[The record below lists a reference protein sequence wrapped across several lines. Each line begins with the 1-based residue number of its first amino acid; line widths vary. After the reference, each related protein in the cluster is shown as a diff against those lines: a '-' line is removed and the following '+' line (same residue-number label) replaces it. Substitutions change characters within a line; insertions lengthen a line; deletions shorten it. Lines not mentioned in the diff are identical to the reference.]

1 MRIVSTIDRPL
12 RDEHVLAVDPPLQPE
27 LPAFWRRRIN
37 PFGGRAL
44 SAAALAA
51 EQEVRSGVQ
60 LLRGQSV
67 TAGIVSGLDL
77 LLEPNAGVPAEAIV
91 QILPGFGLT
100 HSGEDIAIASPRRL
114 ALGDL
119 PIYAR
124 VDHLDAAG
132 VPPAAADSLHGH
144 DEPPPGSAFASLPP
158 LRPRRLGPP
167 LRDAIAANVELPRV
181 AILVAEP
188 VTAEI
193 VGRADPASS
202 CPRDPRDDPYDDWQ
216 RIDGCRLTLAFWPDD
231 LVADGV
237 PDYAL
242 PAPGPSFRNRL
253 AYGIFNIER
262 RFLPGEG
269 HPWEWLGVPLG
280 LVAFKADW
288 TLDFVDRAAVVRLGG
303 RPNPRTPLVSQ
314 TGSPLLYQARVSQ
327 FVEHL
332 AALADLTPATLAA
345 TLRQVP
351 PVGLLPREVI
361 DLPTRRQT
369 FFPAGFTLTA
379 APAPL
384 EHLDLIV
391 AESASLD
398 PILLDAAEEVELLVP
413 VPERVYEP
421 GLLEI
426 AVVDPEFARSIGR
439 FVGDRTEWL
448 TRRELARRRRDVLA
462 DAASGTR
469 PRWRADDASL
479 AELLPEPTRRAPATC
494 TRVRRNPAAVTFVHD
509 FTGAASSL
517 EIAAGDRLAQWVRI
531 VDPAG
536 LTGLTLMLSER
547 PAAGAA
553 EDWRYQTFWGNG
565 APFVVDTPA
574 DLRRQGALPPAG
586 AWTRLEASA
595 DVTWRVDGSTR
606 LPLAGHGFS
615 AVRFMQNGGIV
626 EWGPLSKIDAAGN
639 ETLFV
644 ADDVPPGA
652 ALHQSGSASGWPWVA
667 AGAGEL
673 PTEADFGTASP
684 DGARRAAALDALR
697 ARWSQPFFAD
707 DFEEITETGVDGFA
721 SLIESKIRTTNDA
734 IDLGFVRA
742 RADIYRVRQY
752 MLGADTAS
760 RLVTSPSLADVAV
773 REESA
778 RARSE
783 KIQDFV
789 QAARAA
795 TVASPTPPSGSPPSP
810 PPTSATGGLQF
821 RQMLSNVSFAGAR
834 QTTAARRAAA
844 GEVVLA
850 TGMVQVAGAASA
862 VTLGGVAQSAT
873 LTLAQPAAA
882 LATSSLGSLA
892 LAARFDRGVSVGDIQ
907 AQQPLVGFVERTVSV
922 AERLQEPPAVEAH
935 RYALA
940 GKLAVRDSLAKLI
953 RLDGATKRQG
963 IALADLA
970 ALGYT
975 LHAGVSG
982 TGRALNTLGD
992 LIDHPGDYDDA
1003 DAVASATGLH
1013 ESDYFAAA
1021 VKALDN
1027 TIGTMRLVEGRID
1040 LYNQLLADAR
1050 SVHEE
1055 LSARIGEVDAR
1066 LRVIE
1071 TELAEARH
1079 DVGVAQ
1085 ALLAEE
1091 QARVDALNARR
1102 ASILDTHAKVVLF
1115 RRPRVAD
1122 RMAIAPTSPASAA
1135 LVEAPA
1141 VACLRAHPAAP
1152 EELRAFAAAFR
1163 EAPVR
1168 WFPALHPRL
1177 DLIDRLEVAR
1187 AAVTA
1192 VRLRAESAVT
1202 AVVTAPA
1209 GAPKF
1214 VAAVGAAFAAQR
1226 TTFEPRRMAA
1236 LQLDIARVASVG
1248 IVAARQ
1254 QLIDTASLGD
1264 LIDAA
1269 HGRPDLGR
1277 YAAAELDAITQVA
1290 TCLHDA
1296 FGEAPPIVRLEWAET
1311 LSEFDQPAPLRS
1323 LADLPR
1329 WGELPLELRRKQQ
1342 GLVDWLFAR
1351 IDRSVAA
1358 AEGAMNE
1365 LVRVCLLM
1373 AAHAPVD
1380 RIVPARLIAP
1390 VPVRIGNRLDLALDA
1405 AVTRIGMT
1413 VLARGSDDRLLARA
1427 VIEDVSAGAARAR
1440 ITHAIDATVTLTSAV
1455 QLHLTDTA

>member
-12 RDEHVLAVDPPLQPE
+12 RDEHVLAVDPPLRPE
-27 LPAFWRRRIN
+27 LPDVWRRRIN

-77 LLEPNAGVPAEAIV
+77 LLEPNATTAAPGDAVV

-100 HSGEDIAIASPRRL
+100 HSGEDITVASPRRL

-124 VDHLDAAG
+124 VDRLDAAG
-132 VPPAAADSLHGH
+132 IPPAAADPLHDVVDG
-144 DEPPPGSAFASLPP
+144 GAFARLPP

-167 LRDAIAANVELPRV
+167 LRDAIAAHVDLPRV

-193 VGRADPASS
+193 VGRGDPASP

-216 RIDGCRLTLAFWPDD
+216 RIDGCRLTLAFWPDE
-231 LVADGV
+231 LVAGGL

-242 PAPGPSFRNRL
+242 PASGPSFRNRL
-253 AYGIFNIER
+253 AYAIFTVER
-262 RFLPGEG
+262 AFQAGEA
-269 HPWEWLGVPLG
+269 HPWESVGVPIG
-280 LVAFKADW
+280 LVAFKDDW
-288 TLDFVDRAAVVRLGG
+288 TLDFIDRAAVVRLGG
-303 RPNPRTPLVSQ
+303 RPKPRTALVANA
-314 TGSPLLYQARVSQ
+314 GSSLLWQARVSQ

-332 AALADLTPATLAA
+332 SALADLTSATLAA
-345 TLRQVP
+345 TLRHLP
-351 PVGLLPREVI
+351 PVGLLPRDVI
-361 DLPTRRQT
+361 DLATRRQT
-369 FFPAGFTLTA
+369 FFPTGFTLSA

-384 EHLDLIV
+384 EHLDLV
-391 AESASLD
+391 VGESASLD
-398 PILLDAAEEVELLVP
+398 PILLDVADEVELLVP

-426 AVVDPEFARSIGR
+426 AVVDPQFASSIGR
-439 FVGDRTEWL
+439 FVADRTQWL
-448 TRRELARRRRDVLA
+448 TRRELVRRRRDVLA
-462 DAASGTR
+462 DAVSGLR
-469 PRWRADDASL
+469 PGWRADDTTA

-494 TRVRRNPAAVTFVHD
+494 TRVRRNATAGSFVHG

-517 EIAAGDRLAQWVRI
+517 EITAGDRIAQWVRI
-531 VDPAG
+531 ANPTG
-536 LTGLTLMLSER
+536 LTGFALMLNER
-547 PAAGAA
+547 PPGGTSVDFPYRA
-553 EDWRYQTFWGNG
+553 FWGVPPAG
-565 APFVVDTPA
+565 DTPA

-595 DVTWRVDGSTR
+595 DATWRMVDGASVA
-606 LPLAGHGFS
+606 LAGH
-615 AVRFMQNGGIV
+615 RFNGVSFRQGGGIV
-626 EWGPLSKIDAAGN
+626 EWGPLSKVDAAGN

-644 ADDVPPGA
+644 ADDAPAGA
-652 ALHQSGSASGWPWVA
+652 TLQSGTGPGWPWAA
-667 AGAGEL
+667 AGPGDL
-673 PTEADFGTASP
+673 PIEADFGTASP
-684 DGARRAAALDALR
+684 DGARRAAAIDALR
-697 ARWSQPFFAD
+697 GRWPQPFLAD
-707 DFEEITETGVDGFA
+707 DFQDLTETGADGFA
-721 SLIESKIRTTNDA
+721 ATIDAKLRATNDA

-760 RLVTSPSLADVAV
+760 RLVTSPSLADVSI

-778 RARSE
+778 RARSD
-783 KIQDFV
+783 KIQEFV

-795 TVASPTPPSGSPPSP
+795 AVPPPPSAPPPSSP
-810 PPTSATGGLQF
+810 ASSSPTGGLHF
-821 RQMLSNVSFAGAR
+821 AQMFANVSLAR
-834 QTTAARRAAA
+834 PGITTPTRRTAASEAVLARGITQTTTAAPTMT
-844 GEVVLA
+844 V
-850 TGMVQVAGAASA
+850 
-862 VTLGGVAQSAT
+862 GGFAQSAVFT
-873 LTLAQPAAA
+873 VAQPATAFVVP
-882 LATSSLGSLA
+882 SVSSLA
-892 LAARFDRGVSVGDIQ
+892 LAARFERDVSVRDVQ

-922 AERLQEPPAVEAH
+922 AERLQDPAAVEAH

-953 RLDGATKRQG
+953 RLDGTRREG
-963 IALADLA
+963 IALADLP

-975 LHAGVSG
+975 LHSGVSDS
-982 TGRALNTLGD
+982 GRTLNTFGD
-992 LIDHPGDYDDA
+992 LIGHSGDYDD
-1003 DAVASATGLH
+1003 DAILGSTTGLH

-1027 TIGTMRLVEGRID
+1027 TVGMMRLVEGRIA
-1040 LYNQLLADAR
+1040 LYNRLLVDAR
-1050 SVHEE
+1050 SVHDE
-1055 LSARIGEVDAR
+1055 LSVGIGEADAR
-1066 LRVIE
+1066 LRVIA
-1071 TELAEARH
+1071 TELEEARH

-1091 QARVDALNARR
+1091 QARVDALNAKR
-1102 ASILDTHAKVVLF
+1102 AAILDAHVKAVLF

-1122 RMAIAPTSPASAA
+1122 RAALAPTSPASAA
-1135 LVEAPA
+1135 LVEVPA
-1141 VACLRAHPAAP
+1141 AACLRSHPAAP
-1152 EELRAFAAAFR
+1152 EELRAFASAFR

-1177 DLIDRLEVAR
+1177 QLIDRLDAAR

-1192 VRLRAESAVT
+1192 VRLRAETTVT
-1202 AVVTAPA
+1202 AVVTTPV

-1226 TTFEPRRMAA
+1226 VAFEPRRLAA
-1236 LQLDIARVASVG
+1236 LQLDLSKVLNVG

-1269 HGRPDLGR
+1269 HGRPELGR
-1277 YAAAELDAITQVA
+1277 HAAAELDAIAQVA
-1290 TCLHDA
+1290 TCLHDG
-1296 FGEAPPIVRLEWAET
+1296 FGETPPIVRLEWAEA

-1323 LADLPR
+1323 LAGLPR

-1342 GLVDWLFAR
+1342 GLVDWLFSR
-1351 IDRSVAA
+1351 IDRNIAA
-1358 AEGAMNE
+1358 AEAAMNE

-1380 RIVPARLIAP
+1380 RIVPARLITP
-1390 VPVRIGNRLDLALDA
+1390 VPVRPGNRLDLALDA
-1405 AVTRIGMT
+1405 SVARIGMT

-1427 VIEDVSAGAARAR
+1427 VIEDVSEGTARAR
-1440 ITHAIDATVTLTSAV
+1440 ITHAIDATATLTSAAHV
-1455 QLHLTDTA
+1455 HLTDTA